1 MNNKFKTIIMDIK
14 KTNDGYL
21 EDFSQWNIEVGTAIA
36 KEEGI
41 EMTDD
46 HWAVITWIQE
56 QVNSDKALS
65 IRSVKKSG
73 VVDIK
78 GFYKLFPGGPLK
90 ISTRIAGVEKPK
102 SCI

>member
-1 MNNKFKTIIMDIK
+1 METVLAGIK
-14 KTNDGYL
+14 VIVSEDGYL
-21 EDFSQWNIEVGTAIA
+21 EDSSQWNKEIGLEIA
-36 KEEGI
+36 KAEGI
-41 EMTDD
+41 EMTDA
-46 HWAVITWIQE
+46 HWAVITWLQD
-56 QVNSDKALS
+56 QVKSGTSLS

-90 ISTRIAGVEKPK
+90 LSTKIAGVQKPK